1 MAQPGHATDIYTYRY
16 IGQDLRTTY
25 AETAERGGDGMS
37 YYREQFELGTATAT
51 FYIAAPCD
59 GKLVRMEC
67 NPLTTTDAT
76 HTIQLVGTNE
86 SNSDAAMFTQLWDAD
101 PVATKEVVN
110 AATLTTTAADLL
122 VDEGDLIKIV
132 YTEGD
137 TTAGG
142 TVVLTFENF

>member
-1 MAQPGHATDIYTYRY
+1 MAQPGHATDIYTSRY
-16 IGQDLRTTY
+16 IGQDLRTTF
-25 AETAERGGDGMS
+25 AEDTNRGSDVS
-37 YYREQFELGTATAT
+37 YYREQFELGTASAT
-51 FYIAAPCD
+51 FYIAAPCS
-59 GKLVRMEC
+59 GKLTRLEC

-110 AATLTTTAADLL
+110 EATLSTTAANLL
-122 VDEGDLIKIV
+122 VDVGDLIKVV

-142 TVVLTFENF
+142 TVTLTFENF